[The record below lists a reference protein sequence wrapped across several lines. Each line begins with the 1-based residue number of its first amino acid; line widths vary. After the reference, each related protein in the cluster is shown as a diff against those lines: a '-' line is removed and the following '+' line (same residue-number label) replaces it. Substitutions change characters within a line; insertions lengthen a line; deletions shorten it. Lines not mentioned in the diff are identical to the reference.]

1 MSVVLYIGG
10 SKDGEKGVM
19 PYGFRKSMKETKAGP
34 EIYVERV
41 LALSDRQVRIMA
53 LESLQDDIVVERLHR
68 YYSR

>member
-19 PYGFRKSMKETKAGP
+19 PYGFSKSMKETDSGP

-41 LALSDRQVRIMA
+41 LALSDRHVRIMA
-53 LESLQDDIVVERLHR
+53 LESLQDDIVVERLHK

>member
-10 SKDGEKGVM
+10 SKDGQKGVM
-19 PYGFRKSMKETKAGP
+19 PYGFSKSMKETDEGP

-41 LALSDRQVRIMA
+41 LALSDRRGPDHGA
-53 LESLQDDIVVERLHR
+53 ESLQEEIVVERLHQ

>member
-10 SKDGEKGVM
+10 SKDGQKGVM
-19 PYGFRKSMKETKAGP
+19 PYGFSKSMQETDAGP

-41 LALSDRQVRIMA
+41 LALSDRRVRIMA
-53 LESLQDDIVVERLHR
+53 LESLQDEIVVERLHR